1 MEWVHELFDLL
12 QSFGFWGILLGLM
25 VEVIPSEVVLSY
37 GGYLVYTNHL
47 SFLDAMIAGIF
58 GGTIAQVFL
67 YWIGLYGGRPFIER
81 FGKWILISPHH
92 LSKSEK
98 WFNEYGP
105 TVIFFAR
112 FIPVVRH
119 AISIP
124 AGIGKMHFS
133 TFLTYTMAAM
143 IPWTFLF
150 LLLGMSLGDNW
161 ASIENLAGRYMK
173 HLIVFA
179 LCSLLLYF
187 FIKKRAHRKK

>member
-105 TVIFFAR
+105 TVIFLHVLFQLFVMR
-112 FIPVVRH
+112 FQFRQ
-119 AISIP
+119 AL
-124 AGIGKMHFS
+124 GKCIFQPFS
-133 TFLTYTMAAM
+133 P
-143 IPWTFLF
+143 IRWQQ
-150 LLLGMSLGDNW
+150 
-161 ASIENLAGRYMK
+161 
-173 HLIVFA
+173 
-179 LCSLLLYF
+179 
-187 FIKKRAHRKK
+187 